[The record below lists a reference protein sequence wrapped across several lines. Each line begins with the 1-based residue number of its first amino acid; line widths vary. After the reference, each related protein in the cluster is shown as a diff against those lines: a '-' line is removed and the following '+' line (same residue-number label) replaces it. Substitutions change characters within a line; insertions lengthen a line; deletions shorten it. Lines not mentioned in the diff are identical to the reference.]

1 MGAWHGGA
9 RSNVRRACTPR
20 VPRGTQ
26 GDPGVEEL
34 FVLRLPPALAAKAH
48 AALSERGGQERVLPN
63 SELRLAAN
71 GGEGASHGS
80 LVWEGDEYAATLQDL
95 PCVVEAWKTYNDADL
110 VKSGDV
116 GQVIVVQESGADP
129 PKDGEC
135 RHGVTNAT
143 TNIRRRRFRK
153 ALGGGADATHAQ
165 RTAHRRTIR
174 AVQNDVQDILQG
186 GLPSSVKVE
195 ILEEEV
201 PIEEEEGADAVADA
215 DGKAALAEA
224 DAPLAAVAGG
234 GAGGSGGGAGPSG
247 TQ

>member
-1 MGAWHGGA
+1 MRAAHLHIRGG
-9 RSNVRRACTPR
+9 TK
-20 VPRGTQ
+20 
-26 GDPGVEEL
+26 GDPGVEQL

-48 AALSERGGQERVLPN
+48 AALSERGGRERVLPN
-63 SELRLAAN
+63 SELRLNAD
-71 GGEGASHGS
+71 GGDGASHGA

-116 GQVIVVQESGADP
+116 GQIIVVQESGADA

-135 RHGVTNAT
+135 RHGVTAAAA
-143 TNIRRRRFRK
+143 NIRRRRFRK

-165 RTAHRRTIR
+165 RASHRRAIR
-174 AVQNDVQDILQG
+174 TVQNDVHDILQG
-186 GLPSSVKVE
+186 GLPSSVRVE

-201 PIEEEEGADAVADA
+201 PLDDEEGADAAADA
-215 DGKAALAEA
+215 DGKAALAEG
-224 DAPLAAVAGG
+224 DAPQGVATGG
-234 GAGGSGGGAGPSG
+234 GVGGSAGGAGPSG